1 MWTTADWHVAELL
14 CWIALTCVVVVNK
27 EKVKLLYKQVMNDE
41 TVKQLS
47 LIKHVVSGDVMIV
60 EHWTLTLEAQTLND
74 GTSCWHSS
82 FTHICWMSSV
92 LLLIQKSFR
101 SDSQIVV
108 VTFTWSDSS
117 VDSDMRAT
125 CYISTTWT

>member
-1 MWTTADWHVAELL
+1 MAELL

-60 EHWTLTLEAQTLND
+60 EH
-74 GTSCWHSS
+74 
-82 FTHICWMSSV
+82 
-92 LLLIQKSFR
+92 
-101 SDSQIVV
+101 
-108 VTFTWSDSS
+108 
-117 VDSDMRAT
+117 
-125 CYISTTWT
+125 